1 MDFLQSFV
9 VNSQQLAYLV
19 LFLGM
24 FIEGE
29 TFFLAAAIFALE
41 GYLNWWWVLIVAF
54 VGVILGDIAWYWLGR
69 ATKDTKWGTRLAEKY
84 KNYQGWVSEHF
95 IDHYFYLAF
104 VSKFLYYINRLT
116 PLLAGWEKLD
126 FKKFFKIHLVAA
138 LGWLTTMFLLGK
150 FFGFIIDTIG
160 VKVVVH
166 QLYWVFAVIAVIVIL
181 GEYFLRRLFVKK
193 TKR

>member
-9 VNSQQLAYLV
+9 INSPQLAYLV
-19 LFLGM
+19 LFGGM

-69 ATKDTKWGTRLAEKY
+69 ATKDTKWGMRIAERY
-84 KNYQGWVSEHF
+84 KNYHGWVSENF
-95 IDHYFYLAF
+95 TDHYFYLAF

-138 LGWLTTMFLLGK
+138 FGWLATMFLVGK
-150 FFGFIIDTIG
+150 FFGFIIDAIG

-166 QLYWVFAVIAVIVIL
+166 RLYWVFAVIAVAVVV
-181 GEYFLRRLFVKK
+181 GEYFLRKLFVKK
-193 TKR
+193 VRK